1 MYVWAG
7 VINGGSWHYT
17 CLDFYHLI
25 NYLTIILYVADI
37 VVRPGPVHFVI
48 DSQHPSTATPLTPIT
63 TRNCYTVEC
72 SA

>member
-37 VVRPGPVHFVI
+37 VVRR
-48 DSQHPSTATPLTPIT
+48 PL
-63 TRNCYTVEC
+63 CY
-72 SA
+72 